1 VIFWGISMP
10 VWMAVEDEADIH
22 DVMLGMFEVW
32 GITGVSFIDSAEAI
46 AWVEQVDQG
55 QIDDELPE
63 LAIVDIR
70 LPGLS
75 GLEVSRRIRAS
86 KSLAKIAIVLTTAYS
101 LPSKQQEDAIR
112 QAQADALIY
121 KPLPAMPQ
129 LRQFLNDV
137 IAQRAGVQR

>member
-1 VIFWGISMP
+1 MP

-46 AWVEQVDQG
+46 KWIEQVDQG
-55 QIDDELPE
+55 KINDELPE

-86 KSLAKIAIVLTTAYS
+86 KCLTNIAIVLTTAFS
-101 LPSKQQEDAIR
+101 LPSKQEEDAIR
-112 QAQADALIY
+112 KAQADALIY
-121 KPLPAMPQ
+121 KPLPPMPQ
-129 LRQFLNDV
+129 LRQFLNDL
-137 IAQRAGVQR
+137 IAQRAAVKR